1 MNAAYAHSFSDPE
14 PADSTVDGF
23 PARWMSAEH
32 AACYLQVS
40 ASTVRRWA
48 RIGRLRSKLV
58 MRGRAFSSQVLVP
71 LYSGEPTCGC
81 GGGGR
86 HDETR
91 LLRLLDGATPPP
103 AGRPPPQ
110 ERTNGRHAEAATDEG
125 PYEQFRWLAKRARR
139 RGSLPW
145 RR

>member
-1 MNAAYAHSFSDPE
+1 MSAAYAHSFGDLE
-14 PADSTVDGF
+14 PADSIVDGF

-48 RIGRLRSKLV
+48 RTGRLRSKLV

-71 LYSGEPTCGC
+71 LYSGELTCGC

-103 AGRPPPQ
+103 ARRPPPQ
-110 ERTNGRHAEAATDEG
+110 ERTNGHRAEPAEEAS
-125 PYEQFRWLAKRARR
+125 PYEQFRWLARRGRR
-139 RGSLPW
+139 RWPIPW

>member
-1 MNAAYAHSFSDPE
+1 MNAAYAHSFEDPE
-14 PADSTVDGF
+14 PADSVVDGF

-58 MRGRAFSSQVLVP
+58 MRGRAFSCQVLVP
-71 LYSGEPTCGC
+71 LYNGEPTCGC
-81 GGGGR
+81 GGGPR
-86 HDETR
+86 HEETG
-91 LLRLLDGATPPP
+91 LVRLLDGAP
-103 AGRPPPQ
+103 APAAPNP
-110 ERTNGRHAEAATDEG
+110 TNGRRPQATEEPG
-125 PYEQFRWLAKRARR
+125 PYEQFRWLAKRGRR
-139 RGSLPW
+139 RWPIPW